1 MKWHGYVIQSWE
13 KQSSSQDPDEFCFIH
28 ELQIL
33 YRKTRFKTWFFVF
46 YGKDFEIALKK
57 WIKRVIIEEGMK
69 LKKVNVV

>member
-1 MKWHGYVIQSWE
+1 MRGKNILLE
-13 KQSSSQDPDEFCFIH
+13 KEYQGWSEC
-28 ELQIL
+28 L
-33 YRKTRFKTWFFVF
+33 YPWFFVF